1 MLDISNQPSDRKA
14 FFASIDLSPVAM
26 IVTDPT
32 LPDNPIRLANSAFR
46 TLTGYPNAEILGRN
60 CRFLAG
66 PTTDPAASA
75 ELRTAI
81 DEKRPTLVQIV
92 NYRRDGKLFL
102 NGVTVIPLFDEDGN
116 LRWFLGS
123 QVDLGPPG
131 NGGLTERKARAA
143 RMISSLTNRQR
154 EILAL
159 IAHGRTSKHIA
170 RDLQISPRTIEVHR
184 AHILFSLGV
193 RSSAEAIRLAIEA
206 GL

>member
-92 NYRRDGKLFL
+92 NYRRDGTLFL
-102 NGVTVIPLFDEDGN
+102 NGVTVIPLFDENGN

-131 NGGLTERKARAA
+131 NGGLAERKARAA

-184 AHILFSLGV
+184 AHILFNLGV